1 MVNYVKSELYRLAR
15 KRGVHYLLAA
25 CVLLPLLITLVT
37 AGNEGDMYSNTE
49 FPFKF
54 AMHSWSL
61 LFFIV
66 PLIVS
71 LVVADDFTD
80 GTLKN
85 TVAYGVSRRTIF
97 YGKWLG
103 SLLLL
108 VISWIVTY
116 VVLTACVFMLLSNNG
131 TSNFMAFTSSI
142 MGILPLSLAALTV
155 SHCLFY
161 LLEKPTSHFVSYVVI
176 MIIGPE
182 LYYFFSRSIASL
194 AELVDRVP
202 LFPYAAA
209 NDFVW
214 LKPNGM
220 LLCWIVGMV
229 YILVAF
235 LISSRL
241 ANTKEFK

>member
-15 KRGVHYLLAA
+15 KRGAHYLLAA
-25 CVLLPLLITLVT
+25 CVLAPILITLVT
-37 AGNEGDMYSNTE
+37 AGNGGDMYANTE

-61 LFFIV
+61 LFFII

-71 LVVADDFTD
+71 LVVADDFMD

-97 YGKWLG
+97 YGKWLV

-131 TSNFMAFTSSI
+131 SSNFTAFTSSI

-161 LLEKPTSHFVSYVVI
+161 LLEKVTPHFVSYVVI
-176 MIIGPE
+176 MIIVPE
-182 LYYFFSRSIASL
+182 LYYFLSRSVASL
-194 AELVDRVP
+194 EELVNRVP

-214 LKPNGM
+214 LKPNGT
-220 LLCWIVGMV
+220 LLCWIVGTAYV
-229 YILVAF
+229 LVAF
-235 LISSRL
+235 LLSSRSVER
-241 ANTKEFK
+241 KEFK

>member
-1 MVNYVKSELYRLAR
+1 MANYVKSELYRLAR

-25 CVLLPLLITLVT
+25 CVLAPLLITLVT
-37 AGNEGDMYSNTE
+37 AANEGDLYSNTE

-85 TVAYGVSRRTIF
+85 TVAYGVSRRTVF
-97 YGKWLG
+97 YGKWMV

-108 VISWIVTY
+108 LISWIVTY
-116 VVLTACVFMLLSNNG
+116 VVLTTCVFMLLSNNG
-131 TSNFMAFTSSI
+131 TSNFTAFTSSI

-161 LLEKPTSHFVSYVVI
+161 LLEKVTPHFVSYVVI
-176 MIIGPE
+176 MIIVPE
-182 LYYFFSRSIASL
+182 LYFLLSRGVVTL
-194 AELVDRVP
+194 EELVDRIP

-209 NDFVW
+209 NDLIW
-214 LKPNGM
+214 LKPNGF
-220 LLCWIVGMV
+220 LLCWIFGMAYV
-229 YILVAF
+229 LVAF
-235 LISSRL
+235 LLSSRS
-241 ANTKEFK
+241 AERKEFK